1 MGTQIERDKHLI
13 RNRSGGR
20 PAERDVGPK
29 PAPRCDL
36 ASLRRVVV
44 VKALHLGDL
53 LLTVPALRALR
64 HACPAAEISLIGLP
78 WAQELVRRLPYLDR
92 LIPFAGYPG
101 VPEVA
106 FDQERLEAFLRQCR
120 ADRYDLAIQ
129 LHGNGTA
136 LNPFVAALG
145 ARMTAGYYI
154 DPGQQHLL
162 TYSLPYR
169 DGEPEVLRCLRLV
182 ELLGADARGAHLEFP
197 ISPGDRQELDRLTQG
212 ARAGWPRPVVAIN
225 PGARSPA
232 RRWPVAHFAEVAAQL
247 WRSGVGTLVLLG
259 GPGEEHLAEE
269 VAVRAGVPTIN
280 LAGRTS
286 LGALAA
292 LLELSDL
299 LVSND
304 TGTAHLGVAV
314 GTRSVTIF
322 GPADIRRWAPL
333 DQTLHR
339 VVRRSVPCQPC
350 LHWDCPS
357 DHQCLVSIKPAE
369 VVALSQEL
377 LGLQPRQVTAG

>member
-1 MGTQIERDKHLI
+1 MGTQSERDKRLV
-13 RNRSGGR
+13 RNRSANR
-20 PAERDVGPK
+20 LAQRDSGTQ

-53 LLTVPALRALR
+53 LLTVPAFRALR

-101 VPEVA
+101 VPEVE
-106 FDQERLEAFLRQCR
+106 FDQERLEAFLQQCR
-120 ADRYDLAIQ
+120 AERFDLAVQ
-129 LHGNGTA
+129 LHGNGIA

-145 ARMTAGYYI
+145 ARLTAGYYV
-154 DPGQQHLL
+154 DPDQQHLL
-162 TYSLPYR
+162 AYSLPYR

-182 ELLGADARGAHLEFP
+182 QLLGAVSQGTHLEFP
-197 ISPGDRQELDRLTQG
+197 VSSDDRRELERLTEG
-212 ARAGWPRPVVAIN
+212 AYVGWPRPVVTIN

-232 RRWPVAHFAEVAAQL
+232 RRWPVGHFAEVAAQL
-247 WRSGVGTLVLLG
+247 WRSGVGTLVLVG
-259 GPGEEHLAEE
+259 GPREEHLAAE
-269 VAVRAGVPTIN
+269 VAVQAGVPTIN
-280 LAGRTS
+280 LAGKTS
-286 LGALAA
+286 LGGLAA
-292 LLELSDL
+292 LLEHADL

-304 TGTAHLGVAV
+304 TGTAHLAVAV
-314 GTRSVTIF
+314 GTKSITIF

-350 LHWDCPS
+350 LHWDCPA
-357 DHQCLVSIKPAE
+357 DHQCLVSIEPAE
-369 VVALSQEL
+369 VVALSREL
-377 LGLQPRQVTAG
+377 LRL